1 MARRRDVGRPSRFG
15 RSLLVARPRGV
26 EEVADGPAQ
35 PDDLG
40 RPEERAQAG
49 PRPARRHPPRHAG
62 QDRRRAARRGPGH
75 ARAPEGR
82 GRQARRR
89 DRGDGPGRRH
99 GLRAQ
104 ARREDGRREAQGS
117 RDERPPAERVV
128 RRPARPRVEDFVQG
142 LRADHDRGPGGA
154 PGRRDD
160 PQPRR
165 RPRGR
170 RARHPAAGHRPHR
183 RRDPRRGRPEP
194 RQGDHRHDG
203 PPRAEARGRP
213 RRSVP
218 LHGRAPARRTAAR
231 CPRISRSSRASTR
244 TPTPARALP
253 SGTS

>member
-1 MARRRDVGRPSRFG
+1 
-15 RSLLVARPRGV
+15 VARPRGV
-26 EEVADGPAQ
+26 EKVADGSAQ

-40 RPEERAQAG
+40 RSEERAQAG

-75 ARAPEGR
+75 TRALEGR
-82 GRQARRR
+82 GRQARRGG
-89 DRGDGPGRRH
+89 RGDGPCRRH
-99 GLRAQ
+99 GLLSHT
-104 ARREDGRREAQGS
+104 RREDGRREAQGS
-117 RDERPPAERVV
+117 RDERSPAERVV

-142 LRADHDRGPGGA
+142 LRTDHDRRSGDA

-183 RRDPRRGRPEP
+183 CRDSRRGRPEP

-213 RRSVP
+213 RGPKIRRRARPSRRSATASTP
-218 LHGRAPARRTAAR
+218 SGSPSPSSSGRAPTASSSRFPAWTTRAASRRSSARRA
-231 CPRISRSSRASTR
+231 SSS
-244 TPTPARALP
+244 
-253 SGTS
+253 